1 MTSGSPT
8 SPGGT
13 SVRKYQEKRK
23 LMYREI
29 NKNLYREI
37 VIRVECMSD
46 NKQSD
51 LIKSFVDYLVTSQ
64 KLEVFNYSIFAN
76 KEKDAFFVN
85 AVPHFPIVRL
95 KIDNDNN
102 KKSIEVALKIT
113 ETAADKP
120 ADSLDRVCSFEVSVT
135 RDDKGK
141 LRVHTDLAQDAVFAE
156 LPAPVTDAIKKVYAE
171 LEKSNAALQDQLQA
185 WYNEHAR

>member
-1 MTSGSPT
+1 
-8 SPGGT
+8 
-13 SVRKYQEKRK
+13 
-23 LMYREI
+23 MYGEI
-29 NKNLYREI
+29 NNNLYRGI

-51 LIKSFVDYLVTSQ
+51 IIKSFVDYLVTSQ

-95 KIDNDNN
+95 KIDNDKN

-141 LRVHTDLAQDAVFAE
+141 LRVHTDLAQDAVFAQ

-171 LEKSNAALQDQLQA
+171 LEKSNAALQDQLQT

>member
-1 MTSGSPT
+1 
-8 SPGGT
+8 
-13 SVRKYQEKRK
+13 
-23 LMYREI
+23 MYKES
-29 NKNLYREI
+29 NKNLYRGI

-51 LIKSFVDYLVTSQ
+51 LIKSFVDYLIASQ
-64 KLEVFNYSIFAN
+64 KLEVFNYSIFVN

-95 KIDNDNN
+95 KVDNDNN

-113 ETAADKP
+113 EAAADKP
-120 ADSLDRVCSFEVSVT
+120 VDSLDRVCSFEVCVT
-135 RDDKGK
+135 RDDTGK
-141 LRVHTDLAQDAVFAE
+141 LRVHTDLAPDAVFAQ

-171 LEKSNAALQDQLQA
+171 LEKTNAALQDQIRA
-185 WYNEHAR
+185 WYDEHAR